1 MISLKQLFWLMGTVT
16 TLMIA
21 ALLYSKLGAKGHVS
35 FGEVR
40 AIDRLCQR
48 QADGIMRGII
58 DREGPIKDEATF
70 LKRVHHCLT
79 ECRAYLV
86 TSRAK
91 GGVAMKGELKIPACL
106 PETLRQQAARAA
118 HPHVPST
125 PQVQQE

>member
-1 MISLKQLFWLMGTVT
+1 MISLKQLFWLMGSVT

-21 ALLYSKLGAKGHVS
+21 ALLYTKLGARGHVS

-48 QADGIMRGII
+48 QADGIMKEII
-58 DREGPIKDEATF
+58 DHEGPIQDEGAF

-91 GGVAMKGELKIPACL
+91 GDPAQRGELKIPACL
-106 PETLRQQAARAA
+106 PEGLREKAARSTTT
-118 HPHVPST
+118 HPPKH
-125 PQVQQE
+125 

>member
-1 MISLKQLFWLMGTVT
+1 MGSVS

-48 QADGIMRGII
+48 HADGIMQGII
-58 DREGPIKDEATF
+58 EREGPIRDEESF
-70 LKRVHHCLT
+70 LKQVHHCLT

-91 GGVAMKGELKIPACL
+91 GTLAPKDLKIPACL
-106 PETLRQQAARAA
+106 EGHPSPNQASK
-118 HPHVPST
+118 VT
-125 PQVQQE
+125 PQSSSHHD